1 MEVAIEYGK
10 ILIPAALAIYAM
22 YLTINS
28 FLKKDFEKRL
38 MDLKNRNSE
47 IILPN
52 RLQAYERMTLFLERI
67 SPGNLILRLNDPSY
81 SAKKLQSVMINEI
94 REELNHNLSQQ
105 VYMSDDAWKLIKN
118 TVEELTSLINEAAQE
133 LVEDAKGIDLAK
145 NLFAKIS
152 EKNFDR
158 IDATLT
164 FLKQEIQL
172 LF

>member
-28 FLKKDFEKRL
+28 FLKRDFEKRL

-118 TVEELTSLINEAAQE
+118 TVEELISLINEAAQE

>member
-118 TVEELTSLINEAAQE
+118 TVEELISLINEAAQE